1 MDENRSIIKLTMVI
15 VMITSFIAPFMGN
28 AINLGILQMALEFGV
43 GQSSL
48 NWVVTSYLLASAA
61 FLLPFGRLADI
72 VGRKKVFTVGMF
84 FFALTSLACGF
95 AFSFPILIIFRVF
108 QGIASAM
115 IFGTSMAILT
125 SVVPPKERGK
135 AIGLSVAAV
144 YIGLSLGPVLG
155 GLICSALNWRGIFY
169 FNFIL
174 SLIVLALLTKL
185 AGDWLGAPDKFDT
198 WGGLLWIFG
207 IALFLYGLSDITA
220 GFNYVIIFI
229 IGLVLLLA
237 FIVYETKVPN
247 PLLPIRMFMSNRSFT
262 FSNLAAL
269 INYCATF
276 ALTFLMS
283 LYLQNVQ
290 NIEISQSGLIL
301 LSQPII
307 MAAFSPVAGR
317 LSDRINSQILASIG
331 MAITT
336 LGLFFFI
343 FLGERTSI
351 LLVVLNL
358 AFIGLGF
365 AFFSSPNTNAVM
377 SSVGRTL
384 YGLASSTLGTMRM
397 LGQTLS
403 MTIVA
408 LITSLSMKDIP
419 LNSSDYVSSF
429 MQVSR
434 ISFIVFSVLCFIGVF
449 SSLAR
454 GKGDWRWGKDP
465 HDRNRY

>member
-1 MDENRSIIKLTMVI
+1 MVDNRSIVKLTMVI

-28 AINLGILQMALEFGV
+28 AINLGIPQMALEFGV
-43 GQSSL
+43 GQSLL

-84 FFALTSLACGF
+84 FFALTALGCGLAWS
-95 AFSFPILIIFRVF
+95 FSMLIIFRVL

-135 AIGLSVAAV
+135 AMGLNAATV

-155 GLICSALNWRGIFY
+155 GLICGTIGWRGIFY
-169 FNFIL
+169 FNFTL
-174 SLIVLALLTKL
+174 SVVVLCLTLAKL
-185 AGDWLGAPDKFDT
+185 SGEWLGAVDKFDKR
-198 WGGLLWIFG
+198 GGILWIFG
-207 IALFLYGLSDITA
+207 ILLFLYGLTDITG
-220 GFNYVIIFI
+220 GFQYTVTFI
-229 IGLVLLLA
+229 LGLTLLTG
-237 FIVYETKVPN
+237 FVVYETKITN

-269 INYCATF
+269 INYSATF

-290 NIEISQSGLIL
+290 SIGISQSGLIL
-301 LSQPII
+301 LSQPIL
-307 MAAFSPVAGR
+307 MAALSPFAGR
-317 LSDRINSQILASIG
+317 LSDRINSQILASLG

-336 LGLFFFI
+336 LGLFLFI
-343 FLGERTSI
+343 FLDEKTSI
-351 LLVVLNL
+351 LLVMINL

-365 AFFSSPNTNAVM
+365 ALFSSPNTNAVM
-377 SSVGRTL
+377 SSVDRTL
-384 YGLASSTLGTMRM
+384 YGVASSTLGTMRL

-408 LITSLSMKDIP
+408 LITSLGMKNLTLDSP
-419 LNSSDYVSSF
+419 DYVASFLQSS
-429 MQVSR
+429 R
-434 ISFIVFSVLCFIGVF
+434 TSFTVFAVLCFIGVF
-449 SSLAR
+449 ASLAR
-454 GKGDWRWGKDP
+454 GGKTAGIGVRPP
-465 HDRNRY
+465 HNGK

>member
-1 MDENRSIIKLTMVI
+1 MEENRSMVKLTMAI
-15 VMITSFIAPFMGN
+15 VMITSFITPFMGN
-28 AINLGILQMALEFGV
+28 AINLGIPQMALEFGV
-43 GQSSL
+43 GQSLL

-84 FFALTSLACGF
+84 LFALTALGSGF
-95 AFSFPILIIFRVF
+95 AWSFSMFIIFRVL

-135 AIGLSVAAV
+135 AMGLSAAST

-155 GLICSALNWRGIFY
+155 GVICSTIGWRGIFY
-169 FNFIL
+169 FNFA
-174 SLIVLALLTKL
+174 LALVVLCLTLAKL
-185 AGDWLGAPDKFDT
+185 SGEWLGAVDKFDK
-198 WGGLLWIFG
+198 WGGILWILG
-207 IALFLYGLSDITA
+207 ILLFLYGLTDITA
-220 GFNYVIIFI
+220 GFQYMITFI
-229 IGLVLLLA
+229 LGLTLLIA
-237 FIVYETKVPN
+237 FVVYETKISN
-247 PLLPIRMFMSNRSFT
+247 PLLPIRMFMNNRAFT

-269 INYCATF
+269 INYSATF

-290 NIEISQSGLIL
+290 NIETSQSGLIL
-301 LSQPII
+301 LSQPIL
-307 MAAFSPVAGR
+307 MAALSPLAGR
-317 LSDRINSQILASIG
+317 LSDRINSQILASVG

-343 FLGERTSI
+343 FLDEKTSI
-351 LLVVLNL
+351 LLVIINL

-365 AFFSSPNTNAVM
+365 AFFSSPNSNAVM
-377 SSVGRTL
+377 SSVDRTL
-384 YGLASSTLGTMRM
+384 YGVASSTLGTMRL

-408 LITSLSMKDIP
+408 LITSLSMKNLTLDSP
-419 LNSSDYVSSF
+419 DYVTSFLQSS
-429 MQVSR
+429 R
-434 ISFIVFSVLCFIGVF
+434 ASFTVFSVLCCIGIF
-449 SSLAR
+449 ASLAR
-454 GKGDWRWGKDP
+454 GSAP
-465 HDRNRY
+465 QTMRNNSD